1 MIRAKIVSI
10 KFSRE
15 FLPEVLIEF
24 SFYDR
29 NRLVYVQKGERV
41 PEAGKAIEVKVS
53 GGVIS

>member
-1 MIRAKIVSI
+1 MIGAKIVSI

-15 FLPEVLIEF
+15 FLQF